1 MLCGSFLSSSS
12 SSVCNKYRLVVT
24 TLGKWKNGVPS
35 RSFVTTT
42 TTTTLQTHSHQR
54 LHFRSSLLVLSSRNG
69 ISCNL
74 QKSPSSLRMLSSSGS
89 NKSDQTGASS
99 SSTNAA
105 KDGDG
110 KQQPTSDSNE
120 IVLTPG
126 ETVVAVSRLTMWAG
140 IAAFAVACGYYI
152 AMELIPT

>member
-1 MLCGSFLSSSS
+1 
-12 SSVCNKYRLVVT
+12 
-24 TLGKWKNGVPS
+24 
-35 RSFVTTT
+35 
-42 TTTTLQTHSHQR
+42 
-54 LHFRSSLLVLSSRNG
+54 
-69 ISCNL
+69 
-74 QKSPSSLRMLSSSGS
+74 MLSSSGS

-99 SSTNAA
+99 SSSSTNSTA